1 MILFYQLA
9 DIANESLQGSP
20 LYEIMWRGWMEDCK
34 SIITNRRPFLSA
46 GWLLAEGWLTMITC
60 RTRKAEILKAEQ
72 VERLSKKVTRFA
84 MAEKLS
90 A

>member
-46 GWLLAEGWLTMITC
+46 GWLLTGSWQTC
-60 RTRKAEILKAEQ
+60 SNEADA
-72 VERLSKKVTRFA
+72 A
-84 MAEKLS
+84 MYSPVPANGKGIGE
-90 A
+90 

>member
-1 MILFYQLA
+1 VCNRWQKLA
-9 DIANESLQGSP
+9 GGLRKHSGA
-20 LYEIMWRGWMEDCK
+20 
-34 SIITNRRPFLSA
+34 NRRPILSA